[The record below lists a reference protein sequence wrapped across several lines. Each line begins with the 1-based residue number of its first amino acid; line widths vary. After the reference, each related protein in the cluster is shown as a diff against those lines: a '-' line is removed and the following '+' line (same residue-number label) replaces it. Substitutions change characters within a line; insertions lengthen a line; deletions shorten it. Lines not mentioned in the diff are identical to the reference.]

1 MADDGKS
8 VTEAGSGEG
17 ATASPKKSAASPA
30 SPTGSTTSGGSS
42 SWWGSWIDT
51 ARTKSASV
59 LEAVKNDLTEL
70 STVVKS
76 EATSASEAL
85 GRTLHLG
92 EPDSTVG
99 AMKKSFSSFLGQVT
113 EALVPSLEDDE
124 ETEAVLITA
133 DGTVTLTGFHKHL
146 AELQAREDTYVE
158 EPADEL
164 REKYKRWMEVVEQEQ
179 FTEPR
184 LSKHLASST
193 ILNEKYVALVP
204 SRVAHMEFWKRY
216 LFKKALLEDAIAN
229 AEIAERKAKAAAASA
244 ETVAPN
250 KTIVQ
255 TDQPR
260 RAIEEVEEETT
271 PEEPSYPI
279 ADDLAWA
286 EVPEFDATNIELSEE
301 EQARLLEEYEQEIRE
316 REKTLTGSGIGKLE
330 LVDESLLVQSD
341 IEGTP
346 QRTKPTK
353 APASGSNKQQSK
365 KDTNAKEQQQRA
377 SGQKSNNQ
385 QQQHHQQ
392 HNKAST
398 QKQPGN
404 KASAAQGVTAGS
416 GKTVNKNALP
426 ANSKKGGGGSQ
437 PAQQSPATQ
446 ASAAKKDGAL
456 KIDKNHFT
464 KEAEA
469 SSSNSDESWEKE
481 FEME

>member
-1 MADDGKS
+1 MADDGTS
-8 VTEAGSGEG
+8 APAAGVTEGG
-17 ATASPKKSAASPA
+17 AASPKKSAASPA

-146 AELQAREDTYVE
+146 AELQAREDTYLE

-316 REKTLTGSGIGKLE
+316 REKSLTGSGIGKLE
-330 LVDESLLVQSD
+330 LVDEALLVQSD

-377 SGQKSNNQ
+377 GGQKSNNQ
-385 QQQHHQQ
+385 QQQQQQHQQ

-398 QKQPGN
+398 QKQAGN
-404 KASAAQGVTAGS
+404 KASGQGVT

-426 ANSKKGGGGSQ
+426 ANSKKGGGASH

-446 ASAAKKDGAL
+446 ASAKKDGAL

>member
-8 VTEAGSGEG
+8 APEAGSAEG
-17 ATASPKKSAASPA
+17 GPASPRKSAASPA

-76 EATSASEAL
+76 EASSASEAL

-113 EALVPSLEDDE
+113 EALVPSLEEDE

-146 AELQAREDTYVE
+146 AELQAREETYVE

-193 ILNEKYVALVP
+193 ILNEKYVTLVP

-216 LFKKALLEDAIAN
+216 LFKKALLEDAVAN

-316 REKTLTGSGIGKLE
+316 REKSLTGSGVGKLE

-353 APASGSNKQQSK
+353 APTSGSNKQQSK
-365 KDTNAKEQQQRA
+365 KDTNAKEQQQQRA
-377 SGQKSNNQ
+377 SGNHQQKSNNQ
-385 QQQHHQQ
+385 QQQQ
-392 HNKAST
+392 NKTSA

-404 KASAAQGVTAGS
+404 KASAQGASTGS

-426 ANSKKGGGGSQ
+426 ANSKKGGGSQ
-437 PAQQSPATQ
+437 PAQQSSATQ
-446 ASAAKKDGAL
+446 ASAKKDGAL

>member
-8 VTEAGSGEG
+8 ATEAGSGEG
-17 ATASPKKSAASPA
+17 AGPASPKKSAASPA

-146 AELQAREDTYVE
+146 AELQAREDTYLE

-193 ILNEKYVALVP
+193 ILNEKYVTLVP

-316 REKTLTGSGIGKLE
+316 REKTLSGSGIGKLE

-365 KDTNAKEQQQRA
+365 KDTNAKEQQRA

-385 QQQHHQQ
+385 QQHQQ

-404 KASAAQGVTAGS
+404 KATAQGASTGS

-426 ANSKKGGGGSQ
+426 ANSKKGGGSQ
-437 PAQQSPATQ
+437 PAQQSPATP
-446 ASAAKKDGAL
+446 ASAKKDGAL

>member
-8 VTEAGSGEG
+8 AAEAGSAEG
-17 ATASPKKSAASPA
+17 APASPKKSAASPA

-76 EATSASEAL
+76 EASSASEAL

-146 AELQAREDTYVE
+146 AELQAREETYIE

-193 ILNEKYVALVP
+193 ILNEKYVTLVP

-229 AEIAERKAKAAAASA
+229 AEIAERKAKAAVASA

-250 KTIVQ
+250 KAIVQ

-316 REKTLTGSGIGKLE
+316 REKSLTGSGIGKLE
-330 LVDESLLVQSD
+330 IVDESLLVQSD

-353 APASGSNKQQSK
+353 APASGNNKQQSK

-385 QQQHHQQ
+385 QQQQ
-392 HNKAST
+392 NKAST

-404 KASAAQGVTAGS
+404 KASSAQSVNTAS

-426 ANSKKGGGGSQ
+426 ANSKKGGGSQ

-446 ASAAKKDGAL
+446 ASAKKDGAL